1 MSSDNPILQ
10 RYRDD
15 GFYVARGLLPVSDVV
30 RVRDS
35 ILKSFADQLGR
46 SDPPETYSDAL
57 LFELMQA
64 LFQSDLNKY
73 KKLVAALWRKL
84 DVYQLMHHPK
94 IVAFLQEQFGW
105 NDIFVPGGQIVLI
118 MSHELR
124 IQDGYF
130 GVSAHQDFPSV
141 QGSLDGLV
149 VWLPLMKID
158 AGNFPLEV
166 IPKSHLKGLLPTVAD
181 EKAMW
186 QLESGSYRDEDFV
199 KLCAEP
205 GDEIHGAARR
215 VADHEPDR
223 PRRIGLRR
231 RRRSPSRDSDQH
243 CQNDAHQAQH
253 LANSLASFFRIH
265 ARFPIDYRGIRG
277 TPLSQPGH
285 PPVQRPKL
293 DTIRL
298 VARRRA
304 IA

>member
-1 MSSDNPILQ
+1 MSSENPMLQ

-64 LFQSDLNKY
+64 LFQGDLNKY

-181 EKAMW
+181 GKAMW

-205 GDEIHGAARR
+205 GDVAFMSLFTIHRSAIDGEAERLRLALSTRF
-215 VADHEPDR
+215 DHGDEPSFVE
-223 PRRIGLRR
+223 RIYPSAYV
-231 RRRSPSRDSDQH
+231 RSVNRALMQTDFPSHQQVLAIFSDQE
-243 CQNDAHQAQH
+243 
-253 LANSLASFFRIH
+253 SE
-265 ARFPIDYRGIRG
+265 
-277 TPLSQPGH
+277 
-285 PPVQRPKL
+285 PK
-293 DTIRL
+293 
-298 VARRRA
+298 
-304 IA
+304 